1 MEIMSFVSKDVQ
13 LQALQAKF
21 VALGQLHKIV
31 LNVCFPFDTCKKI
44 QNMHNWGV
52 LVTLVPNLPGE
63 TSFRCLSVGGLLASA
78 CCSTC
83 VLILLLRA
91 RMTVVLR
98 GKAELTHMYSST
110 IATTSVVPHIDVWG
124 FCF

>member
-13 LQALQAKF
+13 LQALQTKI

-63 TSFRCLSVGGLLASA
+63 TVVRRLSVGLWPVLAVAPAS
-78 CCSTC
+78 
-83 VLILLLRA
+83 
-91 RMTVVLR
+91 
-98 GKAELTHMYSST
+98 
-110 IATTSVVPHIDVWG
+110 
-124 FCF
+124 FCFCCGHP